1 MCRRICK
8 VADRATRSRVGG
20 GTVRR
25 TSSIVLFGLA
35 CASSERTPPEPTP
48 TPMPAEHAVAP
59 KNRTEPL
66 PSEPVP
72 PAKQIDEVTLH
83 CALGLTPASASDGR
97 RSVRHGIELRH
108 DFAMVT
114 IEMSAPPDRAHLLA
128 KSAEDLA
135 RVRTLA
141 RAVLTSPLPAASA
154 PVPDGQ
160 TCQLRIVEGGIAKLD
175 VPVDPTPPSG
185 PLAELVMELRKWMH
199 GSEPTWPD
207 AKDPEVAQ
215 CMKAAKL
222 GKSTKFHLRE
232 IVVDSDGKRR
242 YEFFDPTEM
251 STGNHF
257 GCRFI
262 DGKPHI
268 LPEG

>member
-1 MCRRICK
+1 LF
-8 VADRATRSRVGG
+8 
-20 GTVRR
+20 
-25 TSSIVLFGLA
+25 VLVVLA
-35 CASSERTPPEPTP
+35 CASSERNPPAPTP
-48 TPMPAEHAVAP
+48 AQPATAVGHTSEPPPAEPPLA
-59 KNRTEPL
+59 EPPL
-66 PSEPVP
+66 AEPPPPSVP
-72 PAKQIDEVTLH
+72 IDEVTLH

-108 DFAMVT
+108 DFAMVK
-114 IEMSAPPDRAHLLA
+114 IEMSGPPHRAHLLA
-128 KSAEDLA
+128 KSADELA
-135 RVRTLA
+135 HVRGLA
-141 RAVLTSPLPAASA
+141 AAVLGSPMPAASA

-160 TCQLRIVEGGIAKLD
+160 ICQLRIATGGVTKIDAR
-175 VPVDPTPPSG
+175 VDPTPPSG
-185 PLAELVMELRKWMH
+185 PLADLVMELRKWMH
-199 GSEPTWPD
+199 ASEPTWPD

-222 GKSTKFHLRE
+222 EKTAKFHLRE
-232 IVVDSDGKRR
+232 IVIESDGKRR
-242 YEFFDPTEM
+242 YEFLDPTEM